1 MCVVSMVG
9 DHFQDKWNK
18 YPYVDLLNKAQLGDI
33 TRWEF
38 EELKKEVKEMK
49 DLLVKAKIYDN
60 QHNEPDCEIED
71 KMKFL
76 KECAKLVGIDLDD
89 ILNKQTK

>member
-9 DHFQDKWNK
+9 DHFQDKWNQ
-18 YPYVDLLNKAQLGDI
+18 YPYVDLLNKAQLGNI

-49 DLLVKAKIYDN
+49 DLLVKAKIYDT

>member
-9 DHFQDKWNK
+9 DHFQDKWNQ
-18 YPYVDLLNKAQLGDI
+18 YPYVDLLNKAQLGNI

-76 KECAKLVGIDLDD
+76 KECAKLVGIDLND

>member
-9 DHFQDKWNK
+9 DHFQDKWNQ
-18 YPYVDLLNKAQLGDI
+18 YPFNDLINKAQQSTI
-33 TRWEF
+33 SRYEF
-38 EELKKEVKEMK
+38 EELKKEIKEMK
-49 DLLVKAKIYDN
+49 DLLVKAKIYDT
-60 QHNEPDCEIED
+60 QHNEPDCEVED

>member
-9 DHFQDKWNK
+9 DHFQDKWNQ
-18 YPYVDLLNKAQLGDI
+18 YPYNDLLNKAQLGNI

-49 DLLVKAKIYDN
+49 DLLVKAKIYDT

>member
-1 MCVVSMVG
+1 MVG
-9 DHFQDKWNK
+9 DHFQDKWNQ
-18 YPYVDLLNKAQLGDI
+18 YPYNDLLNKAQLGNI

-49 DLLVKAKIYDN
+49 DLLVKAKIYDT